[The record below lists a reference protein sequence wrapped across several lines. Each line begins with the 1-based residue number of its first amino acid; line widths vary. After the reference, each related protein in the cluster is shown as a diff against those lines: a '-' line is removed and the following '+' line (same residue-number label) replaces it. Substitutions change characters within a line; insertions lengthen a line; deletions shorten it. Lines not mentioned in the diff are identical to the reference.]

1 MLENKDIICVAFPA
15 WDGNYMK
22 STVKIMSQLA
32 KKNRILYV
40 DYQYTYK
47 DITATWM
54 GKQDAPVRR
63 MLGIDK
69 RLRKINLPENAVL
82 HLLTPPPVFSANWL
96 KSPSSHMRFLNMN
109 AGIVRKSIVKAM
121 QKLDMKNPLVI
132 NAFNPFV
139 GLPLI
144 HKLNESSTIYYCYD
158 EISACDWTK
167 NHGRRLEEAYLKKV
181 DAAIVTSD
189 GLLQNKS
196 ALAKQCYL
204 VKNGVDFAHF
214 NKAAELR
221 LRNRNSDIIVGYVGS
236 IDKRLDFQLLTHLA
250 TNLPDIKFEFV
261 GRILETDKVNALDKL
276 PNTKFWGA
284 KKVEEL
290 PNFIKNFDAGIIPF
304 LKNELTAGVYPIK
317 VNEYLAS
324 GIPVITTD
332 FAPLPEFG
340 STITIATDQEM
351 FLQAVIENLTNDSKE
366 KRKERMEVS
375 LRNSWEN
382 RALQFGE
389 AIQDV
394 LNTKTHSPKFTKN
407 TDTSGAFA

>member
-47 DITATWM
+47 DITATWL
-54 GKQDAPVRR
+54 GKQKAPVRR
-63 MLGIDK
+63 MLGIDN
-69 RLRKINLPENAVL
+69 RLRKISLSENAVL

-96 KSPSSHMRFLNMN
+96 TSPTSHMRLLNIN
-109 AGIVRKSIVKAM
+109 AGIVKKSILKAM
-121 QKLDMKNPLVI
+121 RKMDMKNPIVI
-132 NAFNPFV
+132 NAFNPFI

-144 HKLNESSTIYYCYD
+144 NKLNEMATIYYCYD

-167 NHGRRLEEAYLKKV
+167 NHGKRLEEAYLKKA
-181 DAAIVTSD
+181 DAVIVTSD
-189 GLLQNKS
+189 GLLQSKS
-196 ALAKQCYL
+196 ALAHQSYL
-204 VKNGVDFAHF
+204 VKNGVDFVHF

-221 LRNRNSDIIVGYVGS
+221 QRNRNSDIIVGYVGS
-236 IDKRLDFQLLTHLA
+236 IDKRIDFGLLTHLA
-250 TNLPDIKFEFV
+250 TKLPDIKFEFV
-261 GRILETDKVNALDKL
+261 GRILETDKANALDKL

-290 PNFIKNFDAGIIPF
+290 PKFIKNFDAGIIPF
-304 LKNELTAGVYPIK
+304 LKNELTAGIYPIK

-324 GIPVITTD
+324 GIPVVTTN

-340 STITIATDQEM
+340 STITVASDQES
-351 FLQAVIENLTNDSKE
+351 FLRAVIENLTNDTKE
-366 KRKERMEVS
+366 KRKERMEVARS
-375 LRNSWEN
+375 NSWEN

-389 AIQDV
+389 AIQDII
-394 LNTKTHSPKFTKN
+394 NTKNNSIGLAKSTN
-407 TDTSGAFA
+407 TFA